1 MHNFVILTCALR
13 NCVPAWFQSSNTKN
27 TALSGNRWKWKRA
40 TNLLWL
46 RVWFLSIFCRR
57 HQGFSHVFFFA
68 PKGGCF
74 RGKLKT
80 SGSGRRKQFA
90 VFSVF
95 RAKSDLEN
103 IYVAWFLLRESGF
116 ISLSPG
122 AKRPSFM
129 CDLFWTWCAQSGAK
143 IDLLTKWTINTWNVL
158 NQAFLPFLFERNFW
172 LILLKGFASRGQK
185 ITMRELLFQKLCFIL
200 H

>member
-1 MHNFVILTCALR
+1 MCAPKLCSSVVPEQQYQKYRSIGKSLKVETCHEFIVTTCLIFV
-13 NCVPAWFQSSNTKN
+13 
-27 TALSGNRWKWKRA
+27 
-40 TNLLWL
+40 NLLPSPPGFFT
-46 RVWFLSIFCRR
+46 RV
-57 HQGFSHVFFFA
+57 FFA

-158 NQAFLPFLFERNFW
+158 NQAFLPFLFEWNFW